1 MTSHVALVSR
11 ALGCQK
17 IYMTYLDDSISK
29 TVNDINKR
37 WGGKDQFEIEYVTD
51 WKKLVASW
59 KKNGGLVV
67 HLTMYGI
74 NVNDMLPKIDIKRK
88 ILVVVGA
95 SKVPREVYTMANFN
109 IAIGHQPHSEI
120 SALAIFLDRLSNG
133 TELKKIFK
141 DAKINIIPSKD
152 GKNIKIS

>member
-51 WKKLVASW
+51 WKKLVTSW
-59 KKNGGLVV
+59 KKNGDLVV

-74 NVNDMLPKIDIKRK
+74 NVNDMLPQIDIKRK

-133 TELKKIFK
+133 TELKKIFR

-152 GKNIKIS
+152 GKNIRIS

>member
-17 IYMTYLDDSISK
+17 IYMTYLDESISK

-37 WGGKDQFEIEYVTD
+37 WGGKDQFEIEHVDD
-51 WKKLVASW
+51 WKSLIRSW
-59 KKNGGLVV
+59 KKSRGVIV

-74 NVNDMLPKIDIKRK
+74 NINDMLPQIDIKRK

-120 SALAIFLDRLSNG
+120 SALAIFLDRLYNG

-152 GKNIKIS
+152 GKNIRIT

>member
-17 IYMTYLDDSISK
+17 IYMTYLDDSTSK
-29 TVNDINKR
+29 TVNNINRR

-51 WKKLVASW
+51 WKRLVTSW
-59 KKNGGLVV
+59 RKNGGLVV

-74 NVNDMLPKIDIKRK
+74 NVDDMLPQIDTKRK

-95 SKVPREVYTMANFN
+95 SKVPRQVYTMANFN

-152 GKNIKIS
+152 GKNIRVN

>member
-17 IYMTYLDDSISK
+17 IYMTYLDESISK

-37 WGGKDQFEIEYVTD
+37 WGGKDQFEIEHVDD
-51 WKKLVASW
+51 WKSLIRSW
-59 KKNGGLVV
+59 KKSRGVIV

-74 NVNDMLPKIDIKRK
+74 NINDMLPQIDIKRK
-88 ILVVVGA
+88 ILVIVGA
-95 SKVPREVYTMANFN
+95 SKVPREVYSMADYN
-109 IAIGHQPHSEI
+109 IAIGHQPHSEV

-133 TELKKIFK
+133 MDLMTNFK

-152 GKNIKIS
+152 GKNIRIT

>member
-1 MTSHVALVSR
+1 
-11 ALGCQK
+11 
-17 IYMTYLDDSISK
+17 MTYLDDSTSK
-29 TVNDINKR
+29 TVNNINRR

-51 WKKLVASW
+51 WKRLVTSW
-59 KKNGGLVV
+59 RKNGGLVV

-74 NVNDMLPKIDIKRK
+74 NVDDMLPQIDTKRK

-95 SKVPREVYTMANFN
+95 SKVPRQVYTMANFN

-141 DAKINIIPSKD
+141 DSKINIIPSKD
-152 GKNIKIS
+152 GKNIRVN

>member
-1 MTSHVALVSR
+1 
-11 ALGCQK
+11 
-17 IYMTYLDDSISK
+17 MTYLDDSTSK
-29 TVNDINKR
+29 TVNNINRR

-51 WKKLVASW
+51 WKRLVTSW
-59 KKNGGLVV
+59 RKNGGLVV

-74 NVNDMLPKIDIKRK
+74 NVDDMLPQIDTKRK
-88 ILVVVGA
+88 ILIVVGA
-95 SKVPREVYTMANFN
+95 SKVPRQVYTMANFN

-152 GKNIKIS
+152 GKNIRVN